1 MKNIVVIGIS
11 ILSVFILCS
20 LSYQPIIAEKPMV
33 FLSNTWSL
41 RYGKIIFSEEG
52 KSICITDDGGY
63 IVIGTANYLD
73 FKGIIAVKLS
83 GNGEIIWEKAIMT
96 NGASARHVEQTM
108 DGGLVFVGES
118 GGGIRLIKTDGNGN
132 EEWNKVFIDT
142 WTSSDHPLRQT
153 DDGGYILICSTH
165 SDDNTITRLIKT
177 DENGNEEWS
186 KFFGINGDN
195 GRSIEQTADDG
206 YIITGRSR
214 TYGVSNQYK
223 SSVWLIKTDEY
234 GNEEWN
240 RTYGEGYVTRGFSVH
255 QTYDNG
261 YIIAGEGDDGGVVY
275 GWLIK
280 TDDMG
285 NKMWDITF
293 ETYGCSVL
301 YSVIETP
308 DEGYITTGTSGGG
321 NLIAADVY
329 LFKVKSDGSV
339 DWIKQYGKNDF
350 CEIGVCVRNT
360 LDGGFVI
367 VGTKQLF
374 KIYAGL
380 SPMFLDI
387 WILKTDESGN
397 VKAIDTLCEENDWA
411 TLEVKMPKQNQINN
425 NITIEIIGIIGVTIE
440 IHNNGNDTIPLINHT
455 ITVDSPFL
463 FLGYSVSSNYSKLN
477 PGEVLSV
484 WTGVIGFGAL
494 SVIVSIDDLIKSRDG
509 YIFGPFVIFKIIN
522 SIGDNNER

>member
-1 MKNIVVIGIS
+1 MLKNYLIIGIVILFIFSSFSSIVIG
-11 ILSVFILCS
+11 FD
-20 LSYQPIIAEKPMV
+20 AEKNNLEKPPI
-33 FLSNTWSL
+33 LLENTWSL

-63 IVIGTANYLD
+63 IVIGTANHLN
-73 FKGIIAVKLS
+73 FKGIMALKLS
-83 GNGEIIWEKAIMT
+83 GNGEIIWEKTYMT

-108 DGGLVFVGES
+108 DGGLVIVGE
-118 GGGIRLIKTDGNGN
+118 GMGGIRLIKTDGNGN
-132 EEWNKVFIDT
+132 EEWNKVFSDT
-142 WTSSDHPLRQT
+142 WTSGDHPLQQT
-153 DDGGYILICSTH
+153 DDDGYILICSTH

-195 GRSIEQTADDG
+195 GRSIEQTIDDG

-214 TYGVSNQYK
+214 TYGVSNPYK
-223 SSVWLIKTDEY
+223 TSAWLIKTDEY

-261 YIIAGEGDDGGVVY
+261 YIIAGQGDEEGVTY

-285 NKMWDITF
+285 NKIWDITF
-293 ETYGCSVL
+293 ETYGCSIL

-308 DEGYITTGTSGGG
+308 DEGYIATGTSGEG
-321 NLIAADVY
+321 NLIGADLH

-339 DWIKQYGKNDF
+339 DWIKQYGKNNF
-350 CEIGVCVRNT
+350 CEMGVCVRNT

-367 VGTKQLF
+367 VGSKQLF
-374 KIYAGL
+374 NFYAGL

-387 WILKTDESGN
+387 WILKTDELGN
-397 VKAIDTLCEENDWA
+397 VEAIDTLGAESDWA
-411 TLEVKMPKQNQINN
+411 SLEISMPKQNHIYDN
-425 NITIEIIGIIGVTIE
+425 VTIE
-440 IHNNGNDTIPLINHT
+440 IKGGIGITVEIHNKGDTIIPFINHSIT
-455 ITVDSPFL
+455 IDSPFI
-463 FLGYSVSSNYSKLN
+463 FLGYDTSSNLSN
-477 PGEVLSV
+477 IMPGEILSV
-484 WTGVIGFGAL
+484 WTGVIGLGTISA
-494 SVIVSIDDLIKSRDG
+494 SVQIDDIIESRSG
-509 YIFGPFVIFKIIN
+509 IIIGPFVIL
-522 SIGDNNER
+522 